1 MKNLYNFKAKRSLA
15 TMRSIAGII
24 ALAVIIGFSMIAC
37 DTGGGGGGGGGDP
50 TLSYEV
56 SGNNFK
62 FTAYQVYGDTMAAL
76 TGSTFAK
83 AYPKYGK
90 TDGLGVMLAD
100 DFTSPTCTIAN
111 GGKLTINL
119 GAPKAAALEGLAVYG
134 LNTIASDPSA
144 NFMIIQNFRDSSEGV
159 YLWLQKDNFGN
170 GKTVVFAYVD
180 KAVTLNGDGGTWGT
194 YNNVSLT
201 AGWNMLFCDYSGPGR
216 VFTKITTLDSTHK
229 WVATDDL

>member
-1 MKNLYNFKAKRSLA
+1 MKNTIKVLGF
-15 TMRSIAGII
+15 I
-24 ALAVIIGFSMIAC
+24 ALVAVIGFSFTAC
-37 DTGGGGGGGGGDP
+37 DDDDGNNNNGGNP
-50 TLSYEV
+50 TPTPTPTPTTPSYEV

-83 AYPKYGK
+83 AYPKYGA
-90 TDGLGVMLAD
+90 TNGLGETLASH
-100 DFTSPTCTIAN
+100 FTSPTCTIAN

-119 GAPKAAALEGLAVYG
+119 GVPQAAALDNFESYQLDA
-134 LNTIASDPSA
+134 IASDASA
-144 NFMIIQNFRDSSEGV
+144 NFMIIQNFRDSSEDV
-159 YLWLQKDNFGN
+159 YLSLTKDNAGS

-201 AGWNMLFCDYSGPGR
+201 TGWNMLLCDWSGPGR